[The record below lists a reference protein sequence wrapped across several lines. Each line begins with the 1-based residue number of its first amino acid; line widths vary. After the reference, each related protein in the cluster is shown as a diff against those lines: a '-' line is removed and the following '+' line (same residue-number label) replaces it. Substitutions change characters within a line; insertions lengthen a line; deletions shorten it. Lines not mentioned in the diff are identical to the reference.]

1 MSQAAFQ
8 QLGRV
13 SQLRSI
19 PELNSQQR
27 YEGSGSPLQ
36 DVDSIVATK
45 DTLLIRCKKTIEEL
59 HEEVSKERLQ
69 KETLSKSL
77 RGINREIEGFKEKI
91 AEKEENIQQA
101 EMLNKTLADELEAAK
116 RQIQQLA
123 IRVRELKETQEL
135 NASRSELRPGDG
147 EIYKENYDK
156 FLRMIDERDKQIKE
170 LIHIIEGLE
179 SSQAES
185 ENKNSLFIDQLD
197 EMERQM
203 KYLKESQSLQVERL
217 TNDNKRLVLE
227 NETLRDDKTSLIE
240 TLRQQA
246 IEKEAKLKSAL
257 IRREEEL
264 TAQIAARERQMKESA
279 DQLKVELT
287 KSIQNLTANAENLR
301 SENLSLRGELLSLK
315 NSYEEKLKEHIE
327 ELYSKDQAIA
337 ALEKHI
343 HEAAKEQLQS
353 ESKGAI
359 IEELKQNSEEILAI
373 KKEYK
378 KEVDRLSSML
388 SKVTHS
394 NERLDEKCRESMSRL
409 RKAEDIIEEYKR
421 VIDNLSR
428 SKETKLNELISAE
441 EDNSRLRKALDVLCD
456 V

>member
-1 MSQAAFQ
+1 MRRSARKSSRRKCWAKAFRESTRK
-8 QLGRV
+8 LKA
-13 SQLRSI
+13 S
-19 PELNSQQR
+19 
-27 YEGSGSPLQ
+27 
-36 DVDSIVATK
+36 
-45 DTLLIRCKKTIEEL
+45 KK
-59 HEEVSKERLQ
+59 
-69 KETLSKSL
+69 
-77 RGINREIEGFKEKI
+77 KI

-135 NASRSELRPGDG
+135 NASRSEMRSSDG

-185 ENKNSLFIDQLD
+185 ENKNSFFIDQLD

-227 NETLRDDKTSLIE
+227 NEALRDDKNSLIE
-240 TLRQQA
+240 TLKQQVV
-246 IEKEAKLKSAL
+246 EKEAKLKSTL
-257 IRREEEL
+257 IQREEEL
-264 TAQIAARERQMKESA
+264 TTQIAARERQMKESA

-287 KSIQNLTANAENLR
+287 KSIQNLTTNAESLR
-301 SENLSLRGELLSLK
+301 NENLSLRGELLSLK

-327 ELYSKDQAIA
+327 EIYNKDQAIA
-337 ALEKHI
+337 TLEKHI

-359 IEELKQNSEEILAI
+359 IEELKQNSEEISAI

-388 SKVTHS
+388 GKMTHS
-394 NERLDEKCRESMSRL
+394 NERLEEKCRESMNKL

-441 EDNSRLRKALDVLCD
+441 EDNSRLRKTLDV
-456 V
+456 